1 MAAVGT
7 ALHLAGCTSPA
18 PRRVSVPPRD
28 QAKDYGRVH
37 ENEPMKPLPEQ
48 AERSS
53 ALPRPYDD
61 VPLVSQHPPEQRAYL
76 EAYERVGRPKLMIVA
91 MPADRTPSGGT
102 SDGVDY
108 AAVETVL
115 ADWLS
120 ADGKV
125 TLLSPA
131 ASPAPAPARA
141 TTGTS
146 GEETGTPRQPDA
158 DVLVRV
164 QVNPSQV
171 GKDVREHRFIAEAV
185 NTRGGESIGRAVVDV
200 GSPLEKGALNEAT
213 RFIARKLMD
222 EMTES
227 WNRLANGPR
236 MSGASVPPAPLAP
249 PAVPEIPMTPTA
261 PPARGDRVAPVTPPA
276 PTAPIAPI
284 APAPTTTRP

>member
-1 MAAVGT
+1 M
-7 ALHLAGCTSPA
+7 
-18 PRRVSVPPRD
+18 
-28 QAKDYGRVH
+28 
-37 ENEPMKPLPEQ
+37 
-48 AERSS
+48 
-53 ALPRPYDD
+53 
-61 VPLVSQHPPEQRAYL
+61 
-76 EAYERVGRPKLMIVA
+76 
-91 MPADRTPSGGT
+91 
-102 SDGVDY
+102 
-108 AAVETVL
+108 
-115 ADWLS
+115 
-120 ADGKV
+120 
-125 TLLSPA
+125 
-131 ASPAPAPARA
+131 
-141 TTGTS
+141 TGTS

-236 MSGASVPPAPLAP
+236 TSGASVPPAPLAP
-249 PAVPEIPMTPTA
+249 PAPPAVPEIPMTPNA

-276 PTAPIAPI
+276 PI